1 MTYLGHA
8 ADPGVTGVSFCA
20 RRVVFRVEA
29 TSDALPNVP
38 RTGGPHDDTADIGHE
53 SGRIRSRPV
62 RGVPRKARLTP
73 TGSMQFR
80 LFCLPAGLSPSCLS
94 VRCLSARPHP
104 TDRSPR
110 AQTPGQV
117 RPSALCGKPHD
128 RGHESSDRI
137 TERGRTEWNRPRSRV
152 AVQTS
157 HG

>member
-8 ADPGVTGVSFCA
+8 AAPGVTGVSLCA

-29 TSDALPNVP
+29 TSEALTNVP
-38 RTGGPHDDTADIGHE
+38 RTGEPHDSTADIGHE
-53 SGRIRSRPV
+53 FGRIRPLPAH
-62 RGVPRKARLTP
+62 GVPRKSRLTP
-73 TGSMQFR
+73 IRPTESRLLFLPGLTRPTG
-80 LFCLPAGLSPSCLS
+80 PPGPI
-94 VRCLSARPHP
+94 
-104 TDRSPR
+104 
-110 AQTPGQV
+110 TPGQV
-117 RPSALCGKPHD
+117 RPSALAGKPHH